1 MVELKIKKIKRET
14 RQNTRKVQRYTDKR
28 VIKNRQKYKEERY
41 KQKTK

>member
-1 MVELKIKKIKRET
+1 MVELKKKNEKRE
-14 RQNTRKVQRYTDKR
+14 RQNTRKVQWYTDRR